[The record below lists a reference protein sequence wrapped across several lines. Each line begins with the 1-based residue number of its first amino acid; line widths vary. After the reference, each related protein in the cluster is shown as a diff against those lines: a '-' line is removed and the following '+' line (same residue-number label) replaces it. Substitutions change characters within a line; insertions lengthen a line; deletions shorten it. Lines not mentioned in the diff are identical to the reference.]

1 MFWKR
6 QKTWW
11 PLTLS
16 FTMIFSWYQMV
27 SAYSVWWPKRWMCS
41 RTQMTWWPS
50 TCSSI
55 SSASP
60 PPAPTQYSMA
70 SSMTTLRRSG
80 TLQYHISKQT
90 MILELNKKEENP
102 KKDKKKTYKSPPH
115 APTQYSIASSMTT
128 LRRSGSLHMCFRLV
142 LSNLLNK
149 SPRGLSWNYKKLIE
163 NSLHFEGF

>member
-1 MFWKR
+1 
-6 QKTWW
+6 
-11 PLTLS
+11 
-16 FTMIFSWYQMV
+16 MV
-27 SAYSVWWPKRWMCS
+27 SAYSVWWRKRWTCS
-41 RTQMTWWPS
+41 RTQMTWWPFTLSFTVHNDLFLTPCFSAYSVWWLKWWTCSRTRMTWWPS

-80 TLQYHISKQT
+80 
-90 MILELNKKEENP
+90 
-102 KKDKKKTYKSPPH
+102 
-115 APTQYSIASSMTT
+115 
-128 LRRSGSLHMCFRLV
+128 SLHMCFSLV

-163 NSLHFEGF
+163 NSLHFEGFSSDEINHCRDMVNDHFVLSFPPDTVDGFYFVI